1 MGSLEFTVG
10 FCIKVLVPTAVMHSP
25 CTHHTLTMHL
35 PCAHHALTMHSPYT
49 HHALAVHSPCTC
61 VLTMHVCAHR
71 CAKAVEEIELS
82 GISVHLET
90 RPAATQPHVL
100 MHGHLRKRRTNVRLG
115 GGLPL

>member
-1 MGSLEFTVG
+1 
-10 FCIKVLVPTAVMHSP
+10 
-25 CTHHTLTMHL
+25 
-35 PCAHHALTMHSPYT
+35 
-49 HHALAVHSPCTC
+49 
-61 VLTMHVCAHR
+61 MHVCAHR